1 MESKPMTVFKSFGL
15 SLVAL
20 ALGACAAKQEKSPQ
34 HFGTEVNFPTFQ
46 GPGDFFKSLS
56 RVNGILLFKRLD
68 GERVDTSWI
77 TPAFREKLCLV
88 VTINNHCG
96 GG

>member
-1 MESKPMTVFKSFGL
+1 MKARRWAALKSFGL
-15 SLVAL
+15 SLLAL
-20 ALGACAAKQEKSPQ
+20 ALGACAAKQEKPAE
-34 HFGTEVNFPTFQ
+34 HFGTEINFPTFQ
-46 GPGDFFKSLS
+46 GPGDFFKSLH

-88 VTINNHCG
+88 VTINNNCG